1 MMKKR
6 PSCVTFALAVS
17 QPASKQASAAT
28 FFRQSDQSV
37 RLDLFL
43 NFSFALPFP
52 FFLFVHGVNKHKY
65 VCTLHD
71 IACSISLSLLT
82 YVTYLIMY
90 AACLYSALARKL
102 TASPCRALL
111 PGVCAARPSLRA
123 LLRSGPLAAWSH
135 SNTHVL
141 DLAA

>member
-1 MMKKR
+1 MCHLC
-6 PSCVTFALAVS
+6 PCS
-17 QPASKQASAAT
+17 QPASQQASQRRH

-52 FFLFVHGVNKHKY
+52 FFLFVHGVNEHKY

-135 SNTHVL
+135 SNIACAH
-141 DLAA
+141 ASIGN